1 MKNRAL
7 LITATICGAVLS
19 APTSTFAQGSPEYN
33 KWILKGFELYSTG
46 QYKPAAEAYAMAFR
60 AAPAVPEDRY
70 NAACA
75 WAMASLPDS
84 AFSNLRHLAT
94 KDNFTDITTLEKDK
108 DLASLHADKRWSIIL
123 EQVKKNKYEAE
134 NRFNKALAA
143 QLEKIYDRDQA
154 PRRELVQALNTKGQG
169 SAEVAAASAKMKI
182 NDSLNTLEIT
192 AIIDK
197 YGWPGPDV
205 VGHDGSATIFLVI
218 QHAGLRIQDKYL
230 PVMRKAVKAGDAQPS
245 DLALLEDRV
254 ALGHGRRQ
262 TYGTQ
267 ITTDPQGSFLAPL
280 ADSDHID
287 QLRAKVGLGPI
298 AEYLETF
305 GLKWNVQEY
314 RKQLPTL
321 EKRQKAMQ

>member
-1 MKNRAL
+1 MVLFCL
-7 LITATICGAVLS
+7 LSGTYCH
-19 APTSTFAQGSPEYN
+19 AQGSPEYN

-46 QYKPAAEAYAMAFR
+46 QYKPAAEAYAKAFK

-94 KDNFTDITTLEKDK
+94 KDNFTDIATLEKDK
-108 DLASLHADKRWSIIL
+108 DLASLHADKRWTIIL

-154 PRRELVQALNTKGQG
+154 PRRELMQAISTKGQG
-169 SAEVAAASAKMKI
+169 SAEAASASGTMRL
-182 NDSLNTLEIT
+182 NDSLNTREVT
-192 AIIDK
+192 TIIDK

-218 QHAGLRIQDKYL
+218 QHASLKIQDKYL

-254 ALGHGRRQ
+254 AVGHGRKQ

-280 ADSDHID
+280 ADPDHVD

-298 AEYLETF
+298 SEYLEGF
-305 GLKWNVQEY
+305 DLQWNLQEY
-314 RKQLPTL
+314 KKKLPEL
-321 EKRQKAMQ
+321 EKRQKAIR